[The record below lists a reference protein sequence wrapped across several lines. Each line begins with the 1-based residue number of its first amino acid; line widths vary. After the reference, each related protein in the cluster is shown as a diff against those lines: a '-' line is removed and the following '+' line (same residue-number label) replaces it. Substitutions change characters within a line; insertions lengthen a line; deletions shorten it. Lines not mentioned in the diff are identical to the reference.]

1 MEKRLENIKASTV
14 FQVQWFANSEN
25 YNAAASVISQGKRV
39 FQQVNDSFRR
49 DTVLADTIP
58 MLRIS
63 HNARI
68 KTKSLVGIGVNTFS
82 IGGIGTRCTASTNAR
97 TRFRNRNAFGTY
109 LFETKGV
116 ILTVAFSEELKFLSA
131 LRTARL
137 GYIFKERN
145 QFALFTLHW
154 FAHPDVDVFQVT
166 FIHSYFAWFFSS
178 VFVGMVLGGTLI
190 MPQGE

>member
-1 MEKRLENIKASTV
+1 MENIKASTV
-14 FQVQWFANSEN
+14 FQVQWLANSEN

-49 DTVLADTIP
+49 DTVLADTIQ

-63 HNARI
+63 RNARI

-109 LFETKGV
+109 PFETKGA

-137 GYIFKERN
+137 GYIFKEIN
-145 QFALFTLHW
+145 QFALLLSIDSHTPMQMSSNDIYTLL
-154 FAHPDVDVFQVT
+154 FRM
-166 FIHSYFAWFFSS
+166 IFFSRFCWYGFGRYFNHAAKS
-178 VFVGMVLGGTLI
+178 EKN
-190 MPQGE
+190 Q

>member
-1 MEKRLENIKASTV
+1 MEKRSENIKASTV

-39 FQQVNDSFRR
+39 FQQVNGSLHS

-63 HNARI
+63 SNARI
-68 KTKSLVGIGVNTFS
+68 KTKILVGIGVNTFS
-82 IGGIGTRCTASTNAR
+82 IGGIGTRCTSSTNAR
-97 TRFRNRNAFGTY
+97 TRLGNRNGFGTY
-109 LFETKGV
+109 PFETKGA
-116 ILTVAFSEELKFLSA
+116 ILTVTFSEELKFLSA

-145 QFALFTLHW
+145 QFALFTLH
-154 FAHPDVDVFQVT
+154 
-166 FIHSYFAWFFSS
+166 
-178 VFVGMVLGGTLI
+178 
-190 MPQGE
+190 

>member
-1 MEKRLENIKASTV
+1 MENIKASTV

-137 GYIFKERN
+137 YLQGEKPIRSFYSPLIRTPRCRC
-145 QFALFTLHW
+145 L
-154 FAHPDVDVFQVT
+154 PMT
-166 FIHSYFAWFFSS
+166 FIHSYFA
-178 VFVGMVLGGTLI
+178 
-190 MPQGE
+190 

>member
-1 MEKRLENIKASTV
+1 MRLFYCESKNSVQKIKIFIIFFVVCCTSCCKMEKRLENIKASTV

-145 QFALFTLHW
+145 QFALFTLH
-154 FAHPDVDVFQVT
+154 
-166 FIHSYFAWFFSS
+166 
-178 VFVGMVLGGTLI
+178 
-190 MPQGE
+190 

>member
-1 MEKRLENIKASTV
+1 MENIKASTV

-109 LFETKGV
+109 PFETKGELFV
-116 ILTVAFSEELKFLSA
+116 LYLSFLGWDLLSLLTLGILEIVYVAPYKAAAVAGFYDAIK
-131 LRTARL
+131 
-137 GYIFKERN
+137 
-145 QFALFTLHW
+145 
-154 FAHPDVDVFQVT
+154 
-166 FIHSYFAWFFSS
+166 
-178 VFVGMVLGGTLI
+178 
-190 MPQGE
+190 GE